1 MRKESLSS
9 IVAVILIGATLSEQ
23 QPWRGQT
30 GRTSATSR
38 MFPSTRT
45 FLLAS
50 TAVVSPYFRNED
62 FFILDDDDKDS
73 HKTSPS
79 SRQLE
84 QGSLRRESLENKSRQ
99 VCSAIASGV
108 RGILAGD
115 MTHTNRHDAL
125 LPTLVAAAF
134 FVSTVLV
141 KSAVVRL
148 TRASSRQDAPSLEVS
163 HGVLDESDSVLPA
176 SSDEDLPCAIQE
188 PSLTKPKTNA
198 QLVEQE
204 SNEMGLVTEIR
215 NDEPE
220 QPESAA
226 DVVVVSKVEY
236 DNLVEEAGNL
246 KIELQQA
253 ETRLKE
259 LQQIV
264 KQFEHLQQ
272 QHDIKL
278 HDSIAKER
286 KQAQELIR
294 SMQRVMVSVMK
305 KERDDLVTDFQ
316 RHASFLKEMLLSEVS

>member
-62 FFILDDDDKDS
+62 FFILEDDDKDS

-148 TRASSRQDAPSLEVS
+148 TRASSRQDAPSLEVNN
-163 HGVLDESDSVLPA
+163 VILDESDSVLPS

-188 PSLTKPKTNA
+188 PSLMKPKTNSHL
-198 QLVEQE
+198 LVEQE

-226 DVVVVSKVEY
+226 DVVVSKVEY

-246 KIELQQA
+246 KTELQQA